1 MGGGWG
7 RLWGWLGKGV
17 SGRYG
22 GGGGR
27 NTKRVVGLLPPP
39 VAVHLHTSFSQ
50 KLSFS
55 TVLAENDNIL
65 ILVKW
70 RTSGPTPLLQKG
82 PFFTMPRPM
91 GIRSLN
97 RCVNDCAHM
106 FCPSPMK
113 LSFLFFCFRPPHRAL
128 DARIG
133 RPKRCFHPLP
143 TPPPY
148 TAHTAYLENLK
159 KPYVG

>member
-1 MGGGWG
+1 MG
-7 RLWGWLGKGV
+7 
-17 SGRYG
+17 
-22 GGGGR
+22 
-27 NTKRVVGLLPPP
+27 
-39 VAVHLHTSFSQ
+39 SFFFFAS
-50 KLSFS
+50 
-55 TVLAENDNIL
+55 
-65 ILVKW
+65 
-70 RTSGPTPLLQKG
+70 SGPTPLLQKS

-133 RPKRCFHPLP
+133 RPKRCFHPP
-143 TPPPY
+143 PMPPPY
-148 TAHTAYLENLK
+148 TAHTAYLANLK
-159 KPYVG
+159 KPDVGSWNIVASALYFVPVATPRTSMVRPPRPSCSRGAPLFFSETSCKSRIGNPQATHACIEGAYC